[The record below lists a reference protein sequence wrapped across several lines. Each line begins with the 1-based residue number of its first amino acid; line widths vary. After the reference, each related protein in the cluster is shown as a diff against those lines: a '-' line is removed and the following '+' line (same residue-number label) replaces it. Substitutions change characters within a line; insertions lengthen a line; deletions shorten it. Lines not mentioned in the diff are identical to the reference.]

1 MPVLVPVE
9 QRNGAKVSEA
19 QCNPDVAPN
28 VGFDERVVLDPTLFA
43 LEQLSRQGK

>member
-1 MPVLVPVE
+1 M
-9 QRNGAKVSEA
+9 GY
-19 QCNPDVAPN
+19 QCAENIKLNRATIAGIKSAPN